1 MSLTSG
7 RTRRRK
13 RATRAATGPKKLV
26 QGTAVAKTA
35 TGVAKRAPAGR
46 RSVVLVGV
54 AVAGLGAA
62 ALARWARLR
71 AAGDDLA
78 VATAPDGSSSESH
91 SASTNGA
98 SEEPN
103 ESAPGHEVPDP
114 ATAGHEAPNP
124 PADAPNESAPGNQVR
139 TS

>member
-1 MSLTSG
+1 MSLTSSRAG
-7 RTRRRK
+7 RRK
-13 RATRAATGPKKLV
+13 RAAKGTKKLV
-26 QGTAVAKTA
+26 KGTAVAKTA
-35 TGVAKRAPAGR
+35 KGVANRAPAGR

-54 AVAGLGAA
+54 AVAGFGAA
-62 ALARWARLR
+62 AVARWARLR

-78 VATAPDGSSSESH
+78 VATIPGGGSSGQP

-103 ESAPGHEVPDP
+103 ESAPGHDVPDP
-114 ATAGHEAPNP
+114 AAAGHEAPNP

-139 TS
+139 AS